1 MTTMCRVVWL
11 FAGLALTGAAQA
23 DEPAAPN
30 AQSLGTIEAILGNCA
45 ELDAA
50 HAAQYRDQL
59 KLVTQ
64 GASEETMAK
73 VRASDEYQQAYE
85 SARKSLAA
93 SAGAD
98 ALKACK
104 GSLAPGS

>member
-1 MTTMCRVVWL
+1 M
-11 FAGLALTGAAQA
+11 
-23 DEPAAPN
+23 
-30 AQSLGTIEAILGNCA
+30 
-45 ELDAA
+45 
-50 HAAQYRDQL
+50 L